1 MDKSPTAK
9 PSRSTAGRRTAKKA
23 PAEAEAREERD
34 DDAEEASATE
44 KPAKEKPARAAAKKA
59 KSNDDSDD
67 EEREESV
74 EAKPTKK
81 ARAEADEAARD
92 EDERDEEDDEDE
104 DDAEDADDGEEE
116 DDEEVDEKPRTKIVA
131 ARRSKSAIVKESE
144 AKRGRGRD
152 LLGVVVCVVVVLFAR
167 ASLADHYVVPT
178 GSMEPTV
185 AVDDR
190 VVVAKSA
197 YGLRVPLTDFWLVR
211 WGGGP
216 QRGDVVVLE
225 SPEGGTILL
234 KRIVGLPGDT
244 ITVHGG
250 EISVNGTPV
259 PVKDGV
265 EDLLGKQHL
274 IRLGDGGREFPNPDV
289 PSPKLPA
296 NKYLVMGDNRGNS
309 KDGRYFGLVDEDV
322 ILGHAVRI
330 YWSGDSGKSFFEHF
344 SWKPL

>member
-23 PAEAEAREERD
+23 PAEAEPRDEERED
-34 DDAEEASATE
+34 DVEEASAAE
-44 KPAKEKPARAAAKKA
+44 KEKPVRADAKKA
-59 KSNDDSDD
+59 KSDETDDPK
-67 EEREESV
+67 REESI
-74 EAKPTKK
+74 EAKPAKK
-81 ARAEADEAARD
+81 VPAEEDEEARREDDRD
-92 EDERDEEDDEDE
+92 EEDDEDDEDE
-104 DDAEDADDGEEE
+104 DDADDSDEE
-116 DDEEVDEKPRTKIVA
+116 DDEEADEKPRTKIA
-131 ARRSKSAIVKESE
+131 ARRSKSATVNEAE

-234 KRIVGLPGDT
+234 KRVVGLPGDT

-250 EISVNGTPV
+250 EISVNGTLV

-289 PSPKLPA
+289 PSAKLPA

>member
-23 PAEAEAREERD
+23 PAEAEPREED
-34 DDAEEASATE
+34 QEDDAEEASAVE
-44 KPAKEKPARAAAKKA
+44 KPEKEKPVR
-59 KSNDDSDD
+59 
-67 EEREESV
+67 V
-74 EAKPTKK
+74 EAKKPKTGDETDDGKRDESVDAKPGKK
-81 ARAEADEAARD
+81 ARDE
-92 EDERDEEDDEDE
+92 EDEEAREDDRDEEDDEDQDE
-104 DDAEDADDGEEE
+104 EDDGEDEDEE
-116 DDEEVDEKPRTKIVA
+116 DADEKPRTKVAA
-131 ARRSKSAIVKESE
+131 ARRSKSGTTKEAE

-250 EISVNGTPV
+250 EITVNGTLV

-274 IRLGDGGREFPNPDV
+274 IRLGDGGRDFPNGDV
-289 PSPKLPA
+289 PSAKLPA